1 MKNII
6 IGIDPG
12 DKKSAMVIIN
22 ESNEIISHNLV
33 SNRELLRIIDYEMK
47 NKDIAFRIGIEMIA
61 SYGMPVGKTVFET
74 CVFIGRL
81 VEVIKSNSEE
91 PKAIYRKDAKMFLCN
106 SMKAKDGNIR
116 QAIIDLYPAT
126 GGGKN
131 PQVGTKKQPGA
142 LFGISSDKW
151 AALAVALTAK
161 AKWNDF
167 ETFESWINE

>member
-22 ESNEIISHNLV
+22 SDNVIISHYLA
-33 SNRELLRIIDYEMK
+33 S
-47 NKDIAFRIGIEMIA
+47 NKDLIKIVRNNIKSGREVKIGIEMIA

-81 VEVIKSNSEE
+81 VEVVESYGEE